1 MYGGANVFQCSR
13 NRLPHEVFQRRFN
26 FAYGWNIYGLD
37 GLLIKRDSAVS
48 PSDCVVLGDTAGW
61 KFSSI
66 IVSSSGS
73 TIRNLKSSTDTLKP
87 PFLSPAAGSGLVPRY
102 NFSFYTSALW

>member
-1 MYGGANVFQCSR
+1 MFRNVYLYGGTNVFQCAG

-48 PSDCVVLGDTAGW
+48 PYAKMGSVISPSDCVVLGDLQG
-61 KFSSI
+61 
-66 IVSSSGS
+66 GS
-73 TIRNLKSSTDTLKP
+73 FLPLLFLLLAL
-87 PFLSPAAGSGLVPRY
+87 PFAILSL
-102 NFSFYTSALW
+102 LLIL

>member
-1 MYGGANVFQCSR
+1 MGSV
-13 NRLPHEVFQRRFN
+13 
-26 FAYGWNIYGLD
+26 I
-37 GLLIKRDSAVS
+37 S

-66 IVSSSGS
+66 IVSPSGS